1 VEKMPD
7 LTHYLFALRVG
18 SCSQASL
25 YVPEAKRPQ
34 LSSPT
39 NDNWPQGSGANFMLD
54 DSEEVEDG
62 NIASTDSYIEELL
75 DIIQSG
81 DESSSPFKSGITTR

>member
-1 VEKMPD
+1 MPTS
-7 LTHYLFALRVG
+7 THFLLAFRVG

-39 NDNWPQGSGANFMLD
+39 NDDWPQGSGANFTLD
-54 DSEEVEDG
+54 DSGEVEDG

-81 DESSSPFKSGITTR
+81 DEISPPLKSGSTAR

>member
-1 VEKMPD
+1 M
-7 LTHYLFALRVG
+7 
-18 SCSQASL
+18 SL

-39 NDNWPQGSGANFMLD
+39 NDNWPQGSGANFTLD

-81 DESSSPFKSGITTR
+81 DEASPPFNHTGTDPNHFVCAITPSN